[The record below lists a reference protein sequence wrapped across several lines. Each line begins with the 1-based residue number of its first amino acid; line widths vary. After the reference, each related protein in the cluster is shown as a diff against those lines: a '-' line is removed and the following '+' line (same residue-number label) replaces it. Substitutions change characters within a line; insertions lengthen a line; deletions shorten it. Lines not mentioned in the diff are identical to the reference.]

1 MAILTKSADR
11 ITISFLLVSALL
23 LVSAQRPELPRRGRV
38 GGQVDVSDPTHDKM
52 VQELGRFSV
61 DEYNKSL
68 LGNSNGQDVVL
79 LTFYEV
85 VKARVRLVSGLEYYL
100 TIAASDGMG
109 NVQTYDATVF
119 FQPWTNTTQLLSF
132 TLHTDPIH

>member
-1 MAILTKSADR
+1 MAILTKSTR
-11 ITISFLLVSALL
+11 MTISFLLVSALL
-23 LVSAQRPELPRRGRV
+23 LVSAQRPDLPRRGRV
-38 GGQVDVSDPTHDKM
+38 GGQVDVPDPTHDKR

-68 LGNSNGQDVVL
+68 LDNSNGQDVVL

-85 VKARVRLVSGLEYYL
+85 VKARVMLVSGLEYYL

-132 TLHTDPIH
+132 TLHTDSIH

>member
-1 MAILTKSADR
+1 MAILTKSTR

-23 LVSAQRPELPRRGRV
+23 FVSAQRPDLPRRGPVR
-38 GGQVDVSDPTHDKM
+38 GQVDVPDPTHDKM

-68 LGNSNGQDVVL
+68 LDNSNGQDVVL

-85 VKARVRLVSGLEYYL
+85 VKARIRLVSGLEYYL

-132 TLHTDPIH
+132 TLHTDAIH

>member
-1 MAILTKSADR
+1 MAILTKSTR

-23 LVSAQRPELPRRGRV
+23 LVSAQRPHLPRRGPV
-38 GGQVDVSDPTHDKM
+38 GGQVDVPDPTHDKM

-68 LGNSNGQDVVL
+68 LDNSNGQDVVL

-85 VKARVRLVSGLEYYL
+85 VKARIKLVSGLEYYL

-132 TLHTDPIH
+132 TLHTDAIH